1 MVAQTTTP
9 LLACH
14 TDQWKATLVKNM
26 VGKKL
31 DQLRTPSLVIDRK
44 IVERHS
50 KKLSSVTTELNTK
63 IRVHVK
69 THKSVEGTRIQ
80 LEGAKTQAIV
90 VSTMAEAQAMINSEL
105 THSQLL
111 QDVLLGFPITPDK
124 FSEIFELS
132 KKVTVFQIF
141 IDNLSTLEALEAY
154 YTTEYGEN
162 DDSHK
167 MSVFLKVDCGYGRA
181 GVPINDPETIE
192 LAKRLQK
199 SPCVDFTGI
208 YTHAGH
214 SYSSENSTEALEYLR
229 NECDMARQFRDYFV
243 QHDIEI
249 KHVSIGAT
257 PTVKAI
263 TAFMHED
270 LPAMKKI
277 LDGISEVH
285 AGAFSFLDRQQ
296 VSTGLGDY
304 NDVAITVACRIASVY
319 KDRDSLLIDGGALAF
334 SKDTAPQGGFGCV
347 LDPQEKEPKVIATL
361 TKVSQ
366 EHGILQHL
374 DESTLS
380 RPELQIGKLIRV
392 IPNHCCLTAA
402 CHLFYLIIEDG
413 GDTVVDVWVP
423 VRGW

>member
-31 DQLRTPSLVIDRK
+31 DQLQ
-44 IVERHS
+44 RHS

-63 IRVHVK
+63 ISSCK
-69 THKSVEGTRIQ
+69 NSQGTRIQ

-214 SYSSENSTEALEYLR
+214 SYSSENFNRGHLISSTTNVTWHVNFAIILFNTLSKLSR
-229 NECDMARQFRDYFV
+229 FPLAPHLLSKQSPLLCMRDYRY
-243 QHDIEI
+243 E
-249 KHVSIGAT
+249 KNLGC
-257 PTVKAI
+257 
-263 TAFMHED
+263 
-270 LPAMKKI
+270 
-277 LDGISEVH
+277 ISEVH
-285 AGAFSFLDRQQ
+285 AGAFFIFGRQQ

-334 SKDTAPQGGFGCV
+334 SKDTAPQGGFGC
-347 LDPQEKEPKVIATL
+347 EPKVIATL

-402 CHLFYLIIEDG
+402 CHLFYLIEDG